1 MVLWETEF
9 FAISVVTGEIERY
22 RGVFI
27 NAMSLTEAYRAV
39 RKMNMNFLQLTG
51 DWFNN
56 FEEVIKNDNFYNPIM
71 NDDLNIQGMSF
82 DDFCDWID
90 NALTVDDL
98 LAAKEIVKETVGN
111 PIEYLKIIDT
121 YIKKKNE
128 ENNKEDSNEE
138 GEEAC

>member
-1 MVLWETEF
+1 
-9 FAISVVTGEIERY
+9 
-22 RGVFI
+22 
-27 NAMSLTEAYRAV
+27 
-39 RKMNMNFLQLTG
+39 
-51 DWFNN
+51 
-56 FEEVIKNDNFYNPIM
+56 M

>member
-138 GEEAC
+138 GEEAR